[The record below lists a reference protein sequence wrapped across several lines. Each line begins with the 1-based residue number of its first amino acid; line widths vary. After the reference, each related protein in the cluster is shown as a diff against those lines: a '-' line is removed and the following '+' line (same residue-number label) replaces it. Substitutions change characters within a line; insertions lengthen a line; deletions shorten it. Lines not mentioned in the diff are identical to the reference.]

1 MSFSIN
7 RITLL
12 GNVTKD
18 PELKM
23 SKAGKPILKFSLATN
38 HSVKKDDNTY
48 EDIPTFHNV
57 VVFGTQAEWLSK
69 NVFKGTKIYVDG
81 RLTITDYTDKDGV
94 QKRWVEVFSNNVI
107 PMMAKDNTKPASE
120 MAPSTDKPNGKEDV
134 SPNDIPF

>member
-23 SKAGKPILKFSLATN
+23 SKAGKPILKFSMATN
-38 HSVKKDDNTY
+38 HSVKKDDKTY

-57 VVFGTQAEWLSK
+57 AVFGSRAEWLSK
-69 NVFKGTKIYVDG
+69 NISKGIKIYVDG
-81 RLTITDYTDKDGV
+81 RLTISDYKDKDGV
-94 QKRWVEVFSNNVI
+94 QKRWVEVFSDNVI
-107 PMMAKDNTKPASE
+107 PMMAKNNAEPVQEKLITAVS
-120 MAPSTDKPNGKEDV
+120 NGKEDV
-134 SPNDIPF
+134 NPNDIPF